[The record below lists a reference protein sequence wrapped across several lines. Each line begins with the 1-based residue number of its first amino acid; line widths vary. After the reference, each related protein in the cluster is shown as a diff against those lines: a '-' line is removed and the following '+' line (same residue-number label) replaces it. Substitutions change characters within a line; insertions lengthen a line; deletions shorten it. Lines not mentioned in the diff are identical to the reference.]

1 MDYKL
6 KYQLVNENEIIEE
19 EYMDFPIKLHSEK
32 DFVELLKEIGFAS
45 IRKVNID
52 EIIQQFQMK
61 R

>member
-52 EIIQQFQMK
+52 KIIQQFQMK